1 MSSFLEDAQATASN
15 ALDSAKKAV
24 QDYGQRMTPPLG
36 DLNRK
41 IGDAT
46 AYNNTTYNVN
56 SHLYPE
62 DLMSS
67 AGQYGNN
74 YVIFYINVQE
84 SSKLVKNGNEGDFVP
99 ANQYTRITSDM
110 VASEQNMT
118 QLVTGQGAL
127 VAGKV
132 ALGGSLAGGGGM
144 LATAVEAVGV
154 GAIASVASTASRQTR
169 RLKTAIALHIPN
181 QLSIRYGM
189 QYDEED
195 TAMLQA
201 ATTASADLAQALAKG
216 VPKDMDEAKENFGN
230 LGGTAKNVIAGLALQ
245 KNGGM
250 SAATG
255 LAGNPKKEQ
264 IFKGVDF
271 RKFSFDYQFFP
282 RSSTEARKVLAII
295 EEFKFHM
302 HPEFLDNNNFVYV
315 YPSEFDIMYYKN
327 GVENRTLHRH
337 TACVLEEMNINYTP
351 NGTFTTFDDG
361 MPTQINITLQFR
373 ELALLTKDRVKD
385 GM

>member
-1 MSSFLEDAQATASN
+1 MLFRS
-15 ALDSAKKAV
+15 
-24 QDYGQRMTPPLG
+24 
-36 DLNRK
+36 
-41 IGDAT
+41 
-46 AYNNTTYNVN
+46 VN

-195 TAMLQA
+195 TEIGRAH
-201 ATTASADLAQALAKG
+201 
-216 VPKDMDEAKENFGN
+216 V
-230 LGGTAKNVIAGLALQ
+230 
-245 KNGGM
+245 
-250 SAATG
+250 
-255 LAGNPKKEQ
+255 
-264 IFKGVDF
+264 
-271 RKFSFDYQFFP
+271 
-282 RSSTEARKVLAII
+282 
-295 EEFKFHM
+295 
-302 HPEFLDNNNFVYV
+302 
-315 YPSEFDIMYYKN
+315 
-327 GVENRTLHRH
+327 
-337 TACVLEEMNINYTP
+337 
-351 NGTFTTFDDG
+351 
-361 MPTQINITLQFR
+361 
-373 ELALLTKDRVKD
+373 
-385 GM
+385 